1 MATLESCI
9 LELEVEVEV
18 EKQRVPS
25 DVFVTQMAN
34 KLLVRVT
41 LG

>member
-1 MATLESCI
+1 MAILESSTLE
-9 LELEVEVEV
+9 LKVEVEV

-25 DVFVTQMAN
+25 DVFPTQMAN